1 MLIISGSYVC
11 SNVVGRYAL
20 AGASPINPAIAMGIL
35 ASEVLAGDY
44 KFAWGW
50 VLLVF
55 PILGGI
61 LGLILFE
68 CVYKKTAGAVK
79 EVDDDNSDK
88 GDGKTPIQATL
99 TMEII
104 HMLLIRSHSSSEKT
118 LLTLKLL

>member
-11 SNVVGRYAL
+11 SNVVGRYAK
-20 AGASPINPAIAMGIL
+20 AGASPINPAIACGIL

-88 GDGKTPIQATL
+88 GDGENLYTGNAHYGDNPYAADQ
-99 TMEII
+99 EP
-104 HMLLIRSHSSSEKT
+104 LIV
-118 LLTLKLL
+118 